1 MKLSITQNPKPRKT
15 TSAIL
20 VFLGYLLFSIKKK
33 IVIPWG
39 TWVTESVKCPTL
51 DFRPGHDFRVV
62 RSSPML
68 GSALGVEPD

>member
-33 IVIPWG
+33 NSDSMG
-39 TWVTESVKCPTL
+39 HLGDWVS
-51 DFRPGHDFRVV
+51 
-62 RSSPML
+62 
-68 GSALGVEPD
+68 